1 MVSEGLVELLDLT
14 STLMELCGLECPEY
28 MQGKSLLPILRGESD
43 PKHHREFVR
52 SEYFDAL
59 DPQFTGGVGT
69 FGTMYRTDRYKLCM
83 YHDKQLGEL
92 YDLRSDPWEFE
103 DLWNDPKHQSVKN
116 RMIRQA
122 FDAHVVLTTDMG
134 SRRIAPM

>member
-1 MVSEGLVELLDLT
+1 VELLDMT
-14 STLMELCGLECPEY
+14 ATLLELCGVSIPEY
-28 MQGKSLLPILRGESD
+28 VQGCSLLPILRGEADASTW
-43 PKHHREFVR
+43 REFVR

-59 DPQFTGGVGT
+59 DPHFTGGSGT
-69 FGTMYRTDRYKLCM
+69 FGTMFRTRTHKLCM

-92 YDLRSDPWEFE
+92 YDLSQDPWEFT
-103 DLWNDPKHQSVKN
+103 DLWDSPEHQEIKHEL
-116 RMIRQA
+116 IRQA